1 MSATDRFDRDL
12 GTALADLADAR
23 YPDYFDEVLEG
34 AVLRQQR
41 PAWTFL
47 NRWLPMVDLA
57 RQPVIARGTPLRA
70 IGFGLLLLALIL
82 AAIAAFAG
90 SPPTPPPPFGPARNG
105 AVAYSSGGDIY
116 VVDARAGRSVA
127 VVSGADWDVHPT
139 WSRDGTR
146 LAFERK
152 TASDARTG
160 SLFVARPD
168 GTGLSSV
175 TPEPL
180 YDIRSYSFSPGGREL
195 LISARLNSAIGDRA
209 ILIAA
214 VDGSDIRL
222 LDVGIRAANPS
233 WRPPLGAEVLFTND
247 GDDSNGWGGI
257 YAIDA
262 LGGEP
267 RTILEPAFDRF
278 RGWPHWSP
286 DGSRLSY
293 MEWVSSDELTSRVH
307 VIGADGRGDRVLPI
321 PPNARWEAGRG
332 WSNDG
337 TRLLA
342 IRGYTG
348 GLDDS
353 RAVARPVDGNDT
365 GIEIDH
371 PGAVEAGCCSS
382 YEWSPDDSLI
392 LGTPVD
398 ASGRPLPQLLVDPV
412 TGRSWTAPWGATSE
426 PTWQRLAR

>member
-1 MSATDRFDRDL
+1 MSAADRFDRDF
-12 GTALADLADAR
+12 GAALADMADPR

-34 AVLRQQR
+34 AVLRRQR

-57 RQPVIARGTPLRA
+57 HQPVVAPGVPLRA
-70 IGFGLLLLALIL
+70 IGLGLLLFALIL
-82 AAIAAFAG
+82 AVVVAYAG
-90 SPPTPPPPFGPARNG
+90 SRATPPSPYGPARNG
-105 AVAYSSGGDIY
+105 AIAYSSGGDIY
-116 VVDARAGRSVA
+116 VVDARTGGPAA
-127 VVSGADWDVHPT
+127 IVSGSDWDVNPI

-152 TASDARTG
+152 TTPEAHTG
-160 SLFVARPD
+160 SLVVASAD
-168 GTGLSSV
+168 GVVLATV

-180 YDIRSYSFSPGGREL
+180 ERIASAAFSPDGREL
-195 LISARLNSAIGDRA
+195 LISARQAGA
-209 ILIAA
+209 PVILIAA
-214 VDGSDIRL
+214 ADGSGIRQ
-222 LDVGIRAANPS
+222 LDVGRRAANPS
-233 WRPPLGAEVLFTND
+233 WRPPLGAEVLFTDD
-247 GDDSNGWGGI
+247 GDESNGWGGI

-267 RTILEPAFDRF
+267 RTILEPASVRF

-293 MEWVSSDELTSRVH
+293 MEWVSSDELTARVH

-321 PPNARWEAGRG
+321 PPTARWEAGRG

-337 TRLLA
+337 TRLLT

-348 GLDDS
+348 LLDDS
-353 RAVARPVDGNDT
+353 RAAARPVDGNGT
-365 GIEIDH
+365 GIEIDY
-371 PGAVEAGCCSS
+371 PGAIEAGCCSS
-382 YEWSPDDSLI
+382 YEWSPDDSLV

-412 TGRSWTAPWGATSE
+412 TGRSWSVPWGGTSE